1 MTTDRSPAPGAAPPG
16 GVVRRRVVRGLL
28 VAATVVSVLAFLL
41 VVAAWR
47 DDNAIE
53 AHRGV
58 ATADVLSVSRFGAA
72 ISFTTPDG
80 VTRTPELGVLYPTGL
95 AADQRIEVEYSTQDP
110 DLVRVQGRDS
120 GLAVVPALS
129 VAVVAWAVAGVVLL
143 LVRRPRRLS
152 R

>member
-1 MTTDRSPAPGAAPPG
+1 MA
-16 GVVRRRVVRGLL
+16 RRVLL
-28 VAATVVSVLAFLL
+28 TAATVVTVLAFLL

-58 ATADVLSVSRFGAA
+58 ATADVLSVGRVSAA

-110 DLVRVQGRDS
+110 DLVRVQGRDAR
-120 GLAVVPALS
+120 LAVVPALS
-129 VAVVAWAVAGVVLL
+129 VAVVAWLLAGVGL
-143 LVRRPRRLS
+143 LVVRRLG
-152 R
+152 RAR